1 MWYAGDIYVKIFY
14 FENLRGFQKWINY
27 IIYYLRALIYREMIS
42 VFPAS
47 AGVILREP
55 FITVWDQRIPRV
67 CGSNPC
73 MGTLYL
79 LVCVSHRW
87 ALIMITIYQRPDV
100 FSEQL
105 ARQVIQHFISKKP
118 LSTVPDNA
126 LEKTLTG
133 GINND
138 WFAEKDRPIISRV
151 LRLYGTVKD

>member
-1 MWYAGDIYVKIFY
+1 
-14 FENLRGFQKWINY
+14 
-27 IIYYLRALIYREMIS
+27 
-42 VFPAS
+42 
-47 AGVILREP
+47 
-55 FITVWDQRIPRV
+55 
-67 CGSNPC
+67 
-73 MGTLYL
+73 
-79 LVCVSHRW
+79 
-87 ALIMITIYQRPDV
+87 MITIYQRPDV